1 MYYLSILGRIIRIT
15 QEVIEYRKWIKE
27 TYATRVAQWQFESIF
42 AAAASL
48 NLAAAAAASN
58 QISFCSNLR
67 VSKLMKK
74 QMNKI

>member
-15 QEVIEYRKWIKE
+15 QEVVEYRKWIKE

-42 AAAASL
+42 AAASL

-67 VSKLMKK
+67 VSKL
-74 QMNKI
+74 I